1 LETIKNSVPQE
12 SPQIIYDNRPPKD
25 WPRNGNIKFENK
37 VPRYQDFGV
46 DVLKDITINIKAK
59 EKIGIVSRNGSG
71 HIFICFL
78 AYIKF
83 NYI

>member
-1 LETIKNSVPQE
+1 MEVYAVL
-12 SPQIIYDNRPPKD
+12 D
-25 WPRNGNIKFENK
+25 
-37 VPRYQDFGV
+37 QDFGV